1 MGREMPAHRLPRV
14 DEAADNFI
22 PDVEQSELRELHW
35 LRPATGERVDTGCA
49 VRHAHTVLAEMTLIE
64 SRVAKLLTELERDGK
79 AIIERADLLCAE
91 IERQWPNLKAD
102 DR

>member
-1 MGREMPAHRLPRV
+1 MPAHRLPRV

-22 PDVEQSELRELHW
+22 PDVEQSELR
-35 LRPATGERVDTGCA
+35 VDTGSA